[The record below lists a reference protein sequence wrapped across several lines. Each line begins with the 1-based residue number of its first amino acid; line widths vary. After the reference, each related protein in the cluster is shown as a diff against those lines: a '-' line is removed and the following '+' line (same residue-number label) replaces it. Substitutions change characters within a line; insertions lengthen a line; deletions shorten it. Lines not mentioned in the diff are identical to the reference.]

1 MEGRPEGKLWEQ
13 ARCEEEA
20 AGPQLPG
27 KSSWMIPGVS
37 QTGNVVLE
45 AAVARLCEEHSP
57 TGGAS
62 SWKSTGTDRSQPSLL
77 RDEPWHQVQT
87 RIFPSPVSAAAQTAD
102 GDCSNTAQP
111 LLPCYCH
118 AVLIDHPRKHA
129 GAGTPLCSQHGGD
142 TTDRWV
148 PPAPHSPTLRPL
160 IPWRL
165 QAQACGASAGDAE
178 QMCRNISMHRIIRK
192 QRLTAPPVPGGKT
205 LGRSLKT

>member
-27 KSSWMIPGVS
+27 KSSWMIPGVG

-102 GDCSNTAQP
+102 GIAQT
-111 LLPCYCH
+111 LPSPFSP
-118 AVLIDHPRKHA
+118 AIA
-129 GAGTPLCSQHGGD
+129 TLCSQITPENTLEPGPPSAASMGVTPPTAGSPQPRTLQPSGHSSRGGCKP
-142 TTDRWV
+142 RPVV
-148 PPAPHSPTLRPL
+148 PQLGMQSR
-160 IPWRL
+160 
-165 QAQACGASAGDAE
+165 CAE
-178 QMCRNISMHRIIRK
+178 AFPCTGLFGNN
-192 QRLTAPPVPGGKT
+192 G
-205 LGRSLKT
+205 